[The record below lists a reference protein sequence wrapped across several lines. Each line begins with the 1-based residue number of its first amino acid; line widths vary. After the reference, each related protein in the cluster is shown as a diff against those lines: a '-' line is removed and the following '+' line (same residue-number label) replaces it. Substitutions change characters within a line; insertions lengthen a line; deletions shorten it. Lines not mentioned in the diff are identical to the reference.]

1 MRYYPISLD
10 INGRQAVVVGAG
22 AVALRKVEGL
32 LKAGAVVTVIGAAIS
47 PGIKAMAE
55 AGRINLIRR
64 RYSKGDLKPAFMAV
78 CATDSA
84 AVNKAVYEEAATLG
98 ILVNCADAPDYCNF
112 IVPAVVDR
120 GGLVIAVSTSGKCPG
135 LAAGIRREIEAVY
148 GPEYGIFLEILAA
161 ARRKLLKSRIR
172 CDKKERVIRE
182 LAASSIPALIKA
194 NDRAGI
200 DAILKLSIG
209 PGYTLRALGA
219 ALPEDGFKNSNAK
232 SQKKRSKK
240 S

>member
-1 MRYYPISLD
+1 MRYYPVSLD
-10 INGRQAVVVGAG
+10 INGRLCVVVGAG
-22 AVALRKVEGL
+22 AVAARKAEGL
-32 LKAGAVVTVIGAAIS
+32 LKAGAAVTVIGAVAN

-64 RYSKGDLKPAFMAV
+64 RYRMGDLDAAFLAV

-98 ILVNCADAPDYCNF
+98 ILVNCADAPEYCTF

-120 GGLVIAVSTSGKCPG
+120 DGLVIAVSTSGKCPG
-135 LAAGIRREIEAVY
+135 LAAGIRAEIEAVY
-148 GPEYGIFLEILAA
+148 GPEYGIFLEILGAV
-161 ARRKLLKSRIR
+161 RRKLLKSRIR
-172 CDKKERVIRE
+172 CDKKERVIRQ
-182 LAASSIPALIKA
+182 LAQSQIPALIKA

-209 PGYTLRALGA
+209 AGYTMAALGVR
-219 ALPEDGFKNSNAK
+219 LKF
-232 SQKKRSKK
+232 
-240 S
+240 